1 MGKIMIG
8 TYEVLKIMYGTDEVS
23 SLSMGGETIPVS
35 GGSPSPTPTPY
46 NYSAMP
52 FTIEMLSAGTIEIS
66 GLENKSYNYSV
77 NNGSSSQINF
87 TVNGELVTITG
98 LSAGDKVEFTVPNNQ
113 DGPSS
118 SSTYF
123 KFTTGCTAPFN
134 VYGNIISLQQVDYTN
149 AMILSGNS
157 CFREMFRG
165 NTKVIDASN
174 LIIPDVGLTSSCC
187 EGMFR
192 GATNLIA
199 GPQILATHPS
209 TSCMKNMFY
218 GCGNLAYIKCMFSSV
233 TTAQIRDWVVSV
245 AATGTFVKAAGVTW
259 PSGGIPTGW
268 TIEEYTPPT
277 PSQ

>member
-1 MGKIMIG
+1 MATMMVG
-8 TYEVLKIMYGTDEVS
+8 TQEVQKIMYGTEELTTLAIGDWSFPV
-23 SLSMGGETIPVS
+23 GGG
-35 GGSPSPTPTPY
+35 GGSD
-46 NYSAMP
+46 YSKMP
-52 FTIEMLSAGTIEIS
+52 FTIEMLSAGTIEIT

-134 VYGNIISLQQVDYTN
+134 VYGNIVSLQQVDYTD
-149 AMILSGNS
+149 ATSLSGNS
-157 CFREMFRG
+157 CFREMFRD

-174 LIIPDVGLTSSCC
+174 LIIPDVYLTSSCC
-187 EGMFR
+187 DGMFR

-199 GPQILATHPS
+199 GPQILATHP
-209 TSCMKNMFY
+209 TTACMKNMFY
-218 GCGNLAYIKCMFSSV
+218 DCQSLAYIKCMFSSV
-233 TTAQIRDWVVSV
+233 VAAQIKNWVYGVS
-245 AATGTFVKAAGVTW
+245 ATGTFVKAAGVTW
-259 PSGGIPTGW
+259 PTGTSGIPDGW
-268 TIEEYTPPT
+268 TVEEVD
-277 PSQ
+277 